1 MKPALKTLLL
11 TASALPSLAFGLP
24 AADADPNGIVIQEVP
39 EKTVALTF
47 DDSCASHATIVAPIL
62 KSLGFGGSFYICDF
76 DSFNTRKDWYMTWPQ
91 IQSLSEDGFE
101 VGNHTVGHGGSYN
114 AVMAMEDDFSLH
126 GIPKPTTV
134 CWPLYAA
141 DPGIYASLA
150 AKHYTFGRGGH
161 ERPYRPTFDH
171 PMDVPSFTI
180 SDGISYDAFVADAQ
194 RATRGRIVVF
204 TFHGVPDGEHA
215 SVGLAPAKFALMMQY
230 LKDNNYNVISLSDQG
245 QYVDVAKAAAAVPA
259 AALTPDIT
267 ITDTSTIA
275 NSNTFTSTKVT
286 CSVAVAGAA
295 KTFGGSGNGWV
306 MVDGLIGGSA
316 SLAQSAPYLLELRPA
331 TGSNTLASVSV
342 AGSVLRTTA
351 KGLNSAPLA
360 LTNATL
366 QIEDP
371 LSASENFPSP
381 VTLAGANTVQA
392 LDNHRG
398 VLTGKMTGSGSVT
411 YSGLYAISRSSSD
424 SDYSGTTRLAQDPWY
439 KQSADES
446 QGLDDCNFGIG
457 GSKPFG
463 NGVVTVAGSVG
474 TRMGLA
480 YGATGTPVI
489 PNNMVLETSLALN
502 YNNASYGIDLA
513 GTISG
518 PGSLVKVFAPGD
530 TGSTLHLRGNNSYSG
545 GTRFFSGNLK
555 FYQANSFGTGTVTLG
570 GKINTSHAV
579 SLLNQ
584 SALTVANAFEFAGI
598 TDTTI
603 NGTAPTFAGVRGT
616 TLSNLAAQAEFNT
629 TGGNLNLSGPI
640 SGTGGLLKSGTNTL
654 TLSGSNTYT
663 GPTKVSVGT
672 LACSSAAA
680 LAGGTLD
687 ITTSAVLAL
696 NYSGTR
702 TVAGLTFNGGA
713 LQAAGTYGSTTSTA
727 TNKSAYFTGSGT
739 ITVPPVSSTA
749 LALTGG
755 ATPAALGTAL
765 TFTATVTGNAPTGNV
780 TFYATGKLS
789 GTTAYYTGTTA
800 LGTSALNGTYQ
811 ASLTISNLLTG
822 LYDITA
828 CYAGDGNNRL
838 NTSAAVMVRV
848 GDPDVPKDFLSFNF
862 SGQPATTIS
871 GTTISVTVPYTTNV
885 TALAPTYSVSTGAT
899 AAPVSGSSRDFTAPQ
914 TYTVTGLDG
923 STKVYTVTVNKTA
936 ISSAKNILTMT
947 FPGSLAATISGTN
960 IGVNVPTATTVTALA
975 PTFTLSPL
983 ATCVPT
989 SGTAKDFT
997 SAQTYTV
1004 TAQDGSTQAYT
1015 VAVVKV
1021 GAANTFAWKT
1031 AAAGNWSAGANW
1043 ADNLSSGSAPATAGQ
1058 SDYIL
1063 NFNMAGSYTV
1073 THDLGAGFVLNQ
1085 LNLGSASAGL
1095 TVAGNSIAFTR
1106 NSANTLLPVLSAV
1119 QNQGTA
1125 NISNAISLPNDL
1137 NVNMTPDKDPNVYLT
1152 LSGMIS
1158 GAGALNLNSYATDY
1172 PSFNNHDA
1180 HYGTLRI
1187 TNPNTYSGGTLVN
1200 GGKIILG
1207 SPSGLGTG
1215 PVTIRNF
1222 GTIQDSGGSTNALT
1236 MNSGYLYSCRWDGPV
1251 TLNGTAYVYGDC
1263 NIYGAMSG
1271 PGGLLMLGTPGTYLN
1286 MTPGGTITL
1295 YGTNTYSGPTTVFP
1309 GTLVVKKAAGLYNA
1323 DAAKWTPANIALY
1336 KAATLRMNA
1345 GGSGEFTGPQ
1355 LGTLLGN
1362 LTTGVNNNGLMT
1374 GSFVVIDTANATGP
1388 ATISS
1393 VIKDSQGPGGGWFS
1407 IMKTGAGTVALTAAN
1422 TFTGPM
1428 IIDLGTLSVTSI
1440 NSVTG
1445 GTSASSLG
1453 APVDV
1458 LNGTINFG
1466 NPYVSNGTGGS
1477 GSGTLLYTGTG
1488 ETTDREISINGAT
1501 YTTTFDQSGSGLLKF
1516 SGAIQIPGFGTNK
1529 TIVLQGS
1536 TSGTGEIAGNIINPY
1551 DRAGL
1556 ATTSLTKSG
1565 TGTWTLSGSNTY
1577 SGPTTVTGGTLAC
1590 SSAAAL
1596 GGKALSISSGAKVAL
1611 NYVGTRAVTAL
1622 SLNGTAKA
1630 AGIYGSSSSTAPVAN
1645 QSTYFSGSGT
1655 VTVGAAGAVATLTSL
1670 DLPTGNYTSPA
1681 GSPLTFT
1688 ATVTGGTPTGN
1699 LTFYAG
1705 STVLGTGTLNGSR
1718 QASLTTSSLPAGS
1731 YDITA
1736 EYAGNATCQ
1745 PGTSAPMAIRVN
1757 SAGIGKD
1764 ILTFVFPGLP
1774 ATTIFG
1780 TNITV
1785 TVPHTTVV
1793 TALAPTFT
1801 VSSGATCDRVSGA
1814 TLDFTSPVHYL
1825 VTASDSTTKDY
1836 TVTVTVAPLSTAK
1849 DMLYFGSGTLGS
1861 VTINPVMATVDW
1873 IVPNGTVVTNLAPTY
1888 TLSALATATPLSG
1901 TSRNFTTPQT
1911 YTVTAEDGT
1920 TKVYTVTVTVA
1931 PPSPAKDILTFG
1943 PGASVATNTIAWTV
1957 PFGTSVTNLAPTFT
1971 LSDLAT
1977 ASPPSGT
1984 SRNFTSP
1991 LTYTVTAQDLTTK
2004 IYTVTVTVAPRVP
2017 GGIAVVPALWLDATQ
2032 LTGLNNGDQVN
2043 TWTDMSGNSNDAVRQ
2058 SGSSAGYPKYVT
2070 GQLNGQ
2076 PVVRFNSSNN
2086 NPGDYSK
2093 FNRIS
2098 TIRSVFWV
2106 VKENAGT
2113 SDGHFLLGDDT
2124 EFHFHRQ
2131 SSNGPIWD
2139 SGNASVNV
2147 RNGVTKLMGTAVN
2160 GTTTSLPAGSF
2171 QLISLVTTANVQAN
2185 QITQDRTY
2193 HGSWQGDIAEIIIYT
2208 SALSTAD
2215 ETAVGSYLANKY
2227 GLTTAYSGAKTAT
2240 TTTLVSSLN
2249 PSASGVAVTFT
2260 ATVAPTPTGGTVQFY
2275 DNAVA
2280 LGSPVTVTG
2289 GQAQLTTSALDAGSH
2304 SITATFSGT
2313 SDYAASTTTGATNQ
2327 TVTGLSSAKNILTF
2341 GANVAG
2347 SSAVINTTSST
2358 TGTIAWTVPYGTSPA
2373 DLTPTFTLSP
2383 LATATP
2389 PSGTSRNF
2397 TTSKDYTVT
2406 AQDLTT
2412 KVYTVTVTMAAQ
2424 GPGGVIDG
2432 LALWLDASA
2441 SAATM
2446 TLSGSTVTEWRD
2458 KMGGSAKAT
2467 LRGGAP
2473 TLQPSGIGGVPT
2485 VHFDKTSWMNDGV
2498 NHGVPVTILYVSRE
2512 SGGSNG
2518 RVLGG
2523 QVNNWGLG
2531 YNDGVKNWYYF
2542 GGNEGGGSGSDTSA
2556 HLYAATIQGSGLTTT
2571 VYANGAVIGTPAGNN
2586 SGPNNLELNG
2596 WFGGISLSD
2605 CDISEVVVYH
2615 RILTSDELN
2624 LVGRSLADKYSLTT
2638 AYPPL
2643 PPSDP
2648 FVAWIGTNYPAL
2660 ADKTAGGD
2668 PDHDGVNNQ
2677 AEFAFGLNPT
2687 SSSSCNPIKVPFDK
2701 TTGTFSYTRRATPAS
2716 TGLSYTVWTS
2726 TDLKTWTQDTAATA
2740 SQTVSST
2747 NGDVQTV
2754 AVHVTSAPPAGPLFV
2769 RVQAQ

>member
-1 MKPALKTLLL
+1 MTPILKSLLF
-11 TASALPSLAFGLP
+11 AAIALPSLAYGLP
-24 AADADPNGIVIQEVP
+24 AADPDPNGLVIQEVP

-47 DDSCASHATIVAPIL
+47 DDSCVSHATIVAPIL

-101 VGNHTVGHGGSYN
+101 VGNHTVGHGGSYS
-114 AVMAMEDDFSLH
+114 AFMAMEDDFSLH

-230 LKDNNYNVISLSDQG
+230 LKDNNYNVISLSNLG
-245 QYVDVAKAAAAVPA
+245 QYVDVTKASAVLPA

-275 NSNTFTSTKVT
+275 NSNTFTSTKVI

-295 KTFGGSGNGWV
+295 KTFGGSGSGSGWV

-316 SLAQSAPYLLELRPA
+316 SLVQSAPYLLELLPR
-331 TGSNTLASVSV
+331 TGSNALAGVSV

-351 KGLNSAPLA
+351 KGLNNAPLA

-366 QIEDP
+366 QLEDP
-371 LSASENFPSP
+371 LSASENFTSP

-398 VLTGKMTGSGSVT
+398 ILTGKMTGSGSVT
-411 YSGLYAISRSSSD
+411 YSGLYAISRNSSD

-446 QGLDDCNFGIG
+446 QGLDDCNFAIG

-474 TRMGLA
+474 TRMGIA
-480 YGATGTPVI
+480 YGASGTQVI
-489 PNNMVLETSLALN
+489 PNNMVLETALALN

-513 GTISG
+513 GTVSG
-518 PGSLVKVFAPGD
+518 PGSLVKVFAAGD
-530 TGSTLHLRGNNSYSG
+530 TGSTLHLRGNNSYNG

-570 GKINTSHAV
+570 GKINTGHAV

-584 SALTVANAFEFAGI
+584 SALTVANAFEFGGI

-603 NGTAPTFAGVRGT
+603 NGSTPTFAGVRGT

-629 TGGNLNLSGPI
+629 TGGNLTLSGPI

-663 GPTKVSVGT
+663 GPTKVSAGT

-687 ITTSAVLAL
+687 ISSGAVLAL

-702 TVAGLTFNGGA
+702 TVAGLSFNGGA
-713 LQAAGTYGSTTSTA
+713 LQAAGTYGSSA
-727 TNKSAYFTGSGT
+727 SSAANKSAYFTGTGT
-739 ITVPPVSSTA
+739 ITVPPVSNIA
-749 LALTGG
+749 LSLTGG
-755 ATPAALGTAL
+755 STPAAPGAPL
-765 TFTATVTGNAPTGNV
+765 TFTATVTGNAPSGNV

-789 GTTAYYTGTTA
+789 GTTAYYTGATA
-800 LGTSALNGTYQ
+800 LGTSALNGSYQ

-828 CYAGDGNNRL
+828 CYAGDDNNRL

-848 GDPDVPKDFLSFNF
+848 GDPDVPKDFLSFTF

-871 GTTISVTVPYTTNV
+871 GTDISVTVPYTTNV
-885 TALAPTYSVSTGAT
+885 TALSPTYSVSTGAT
-899 AAPVSGSSRDFTAPQ
+899 AAPASGSSRDFTAPQ

-960 IGVNVPTATTVTALA
+960 IGVNVPSATNITALA
-975 PTFTLSPL
+975 PTFTLSSL
-983 ATCVPT
+983 ATASPV
-989 SGTAKDFT
+989 SGTSRDFT
-997 SAQTYTV
+997 NLQTYTV
-1004 TAQDGSTQAYT
+1004 TAQDGSTQTYT
-1015 VAVVKV
+1015 VAVAKV
-1021 GAANTFAWKT
+1021 GSANTFTWKT
-1031 AAAGNWSAGANW
+1031 AVAGNWSAAANW
-1043 ADNLSSGSAPATAGQ
+1043 TNNLSNGTAPVAAGQ

-1073 THDLGAGFVLNQ
+1073 THDLGSGFQLNQ
-1085 LNLGSASAGL
+1085 FNLGSGSAGL
-1095 TVAGNSIAFTR
+1095 TIAGNSITFTR
-1106 NSANTLLPVLSAV
+1106 NSANALLPVLGAV
-1119 QNQGTA
+1119 QNQGIA
-1125 NISNAISLPNDL
+1125 NISNAISLSNDL
-1137 NVNMTPDKDPNVYLT
+1137 NVNMPPDKDPNVYLT
-1152 LSGMIS
+1152 LSGLIS
-1158 GAGALNLNSYATDY
+1158 GTGALNLNSYATDY

-1187 TNPNTYSGGTLVN
+1187 TNPNTYGGGTLVN

-1215 PVTIRNF
+1215 PVTISNF

-1295 YGTNTYSGPTTVFP
+1295 YGTNTYTGPTTVFP

-1323 DAAKWTPANIALY
+1323 DAAKWTPSNIAIY

-1362 LTTGVNNNGLMT
+1362 LTTGINNNGLMT

-1388 ATISS
+1388 IVISS

-1407 IMKTGAGTVALTAAN
+1407 IMKTGTGTVALTAAN

-1428 IIDLGTLSVTSI
+1428 IIDLGTLSVASI
-1440 NSVTG
+1440 NSVAG
-1445 GTSASSLG
+1445 GTTGSSLG

-1458 LNGTINFG
+1458 LDGTINFG
-1466 NPYVSNGTGGS
+1466 SPYVSNGAGVN

-1501 YTTTFDQSGSGLLKF
+1501 YTTTFDQSGTGLLKF
-1516 SGAIQIPGFGTNK
+1516 AGAIIIPGFGTNK

-1536 TSGTGEIAGNIINPY
+1536 TAGTGEIAGNIINPY

-1565 TGTWTLSGSNTY
+1565 TGTWTLSGANTY
-1577 SGPTTVTGGTLAC
+1577 SGPTTITGGTLAC
-1590 SSAAAL
+1590 STAAAL

-1611 NYVGTRAVTAL
+1611 NYTGTRAITAL
-1622 SLNGTAKA
+1622 TLNGAGQA
-1630 AGIYGSSSSTAPVAN
+1630 AGTYGSTSSNATN
-1645 QSTYFSGSGT
+1645 KNNTWFSGSGT
-1655 VTVGAAGAVATLTSL
+1655 VTVGPAGAVATTTSL

-1681 GSPLTFT
+1681 GTPLTFT
-1688 ATVTGGTPTGN
+1688 ATVTGGTPTGTV
-1699 LTFYAG
+1699 TFHAG
-1705 STVLGTGTLNGSR
+1705 STVLGTDTLNGSR
-1718 QASLTTSSLPAGS
+1718 QASLTISNLPAGS

-1785 TVPHTTVV
+1785 TVPHATVV

-1801 VSSGATCDRVSGA
+1801 VSSGATCNRVSGS
-1814 TLDFTSPVHYL
+1814 TLDFTSPVHYI
-1825 VTASDSTTKDY
+1825 VTASDSTTKD
-1836 TVTVTVAPLSTAK
+1836 
-1849 DMLYFGSGTLGS
+1849 
-1861 VTINPVMATVDW
+1861 
-1873 IVPNGTVVTNLAPTY
+1873 
-1888 TLSALATATPLSG
+1888 
-1901 TSRNFTTPQT
+1901 
-1911 YTVTAEDGT
+1911 
-1920 TKVYTVTVTVA
+1920 YTVTVTVA

-1943 PGASVATNTIAWTV
+1943 PGASIAANTIAWTV
-1957 PFGTSVTNLAPTFT
+1957 PFGTNVTTLRPSLYPTW
-1971 LSDLAT
+1971 
-1977 ASPPSGT
+1977 
-1984 SRNFTSP
+1984 
-1991 LTYTVTAQDLTTK
+1991 
-2004 IYTVTVTVAPRVP
+2004 PR
-2017 GGIAVVPALWLDATQ
+2017 PALRRA
-2032 LTGLNNGDQVN
+2032 
-2043 TWTDMSGNSNDAVRQ
+2043 
-2058 SGSSAGYPKYVT
+2058 
-2070 GQLNGQ
+2070 
-2076 PVVRFNSSNN
+2076 
-2086 NPGDYSK
+2086 
-2093 FNRIS
+2093 
-2098 TIRSVFWV
+2098 
-2106 VKENAGT
+2106 
-2113 SDGHFLLGDDT
+2113 
-2124 EFHFHRQ
+2124 
-2131 SSNGPIWD
+2131 
-2139 SGNASVNV
+2139 
-2147 RNGVTKLMGTAVN
+2147 
-2160 GTTTSLPAGSF
+2160 PAG
-2171 QLISLVTTANVQAN
+2171 ISPRRRV
-2185 QITQDRTY
+2185 I
-2193 HGSWQGDIAEIIIYT
+2193 
-2208 SALSTAD
+2208 
-2215 ETAVGSYLANKY
+2215 
-2227 GLTTAYSGAKTAT
+2227 
-2240 TTTLVSSLN
+2240 
-2249 PSASGVAVTFT
+2249 PS
-2260 ATVAPTPTGGTVQFY
+2260 P
-2275 DNAVA
+2275 
-2280 LGSPVTVTG
+2280 
-2289 GQAQLTTSALDAGSH
+2289 
-2304 SITATFSGT
+2304 
-2313 SDYAASTTTGATNQ
+2313 
-2327 TVTGLSSAKNILTF
+2327 
-2341 GANVAG
+2341 
-2347 SSAVINTTSST
+2347 
-2358 TGTIAWTVPYGTSPA
+2358 
-2373 DLTPTFTLSP
+2373 
-2383 LATATP
+2383 
-2389 PSGTSRNF
+2389 R
-2397 TTSKDYTVT
+2397 
-2406 AQDLTT
+2406 
-2412 KVYTVTVTMAAQ
+2412 
-2424 GPGGVIDG
+2424 
-2432 LALWLDASA
+2432 
-2441 SAATM
+2441 
-2446 TLSGSTVTEWRD
+2446 
-2458 KMGGSAKAT
+2458 
-2467 LRGGAP
+2467 
-2473 TLQPSGIGGVPT
+2473 
-2485 VHFDKTSWMNDGV
+2485 
-2498 NHGVPVTILYVSRE
+2498 
-2512 SGGSNG
+2512 
-2518 RVLGG
+2518 
-2523 QVNNWGLG
+2523 
-2531 YNDGVKNWYYF
+2531 
-2542 GGNEGGGSGSDTSA
+2542 
-2556 HLYAATIQGSGLTTT
+2556 
-2571 VYANGAVIGTPAGNN
+2571 
-2586 SGPNNLELNG
+2586 
-2596 WFGGISLSD
+2596 
-2605 CDISEVVVYH
+2605 
-2615 RILTSDELN
+2615 RI
-2624 LVGRSLADKYSLTT
+2624 
-2638 AYPPL
+2638 
-2643 PPSDP
+2643 
-2648 FVAWIGTNYPAL
+2648 
-2660 ADKTAGGD
+2660 
-2668 PDHDGVNNQ
+2668 
-2677 AEFAFGLNPT
+2677 
-2687 SSSSCNPIKVPFDK
+2687 
-2701 TTGTFSYTRRATPAS
+2701 
-2716 TGLSYTVWTS
+2716 
-2726 TDLKTWTQDTAATA
+2726 
-2740 SQTVSST
+2740 
-2747 NGDVQTV
+2747 
-2754 AVHVTSAPPAGPLFV
+2754 
-2769 RVQAQ
+2769 